1 MSWQLKTSYRS
12 AINPGRILVSG
23 ANGFLGR
30 ALVNRGASD
39 GLRLRAA
46 TRRPGENWPSGV
58 ECALA
63 EDLATEGDWRA
74 ALDGVDAVVNCAAR
88 VHVVRDTSADP
99 LAEFRRV
106 NVAGTLNLARQA
118 ADAGVRRFIYISSIG
133 VNGAE
138 TFDMPFTSED
148 KAAPHSPYAVSKLEA
163 ELGLRQLTHE
173 TGLEVVIIR
182 PPLVFGPGAP
192 GNFNKL
198 LLIVHRG
205 IPLPL
210 GAIHNKRS
218 LVALDN
224 LVDLILICLHHRAA
238 ANQTFLVSD
247 GEDLSTT
254 ALLRRTGAALG
265 RPARLI
271 PVSALVLRT
280 AARLL
285 GKASFAQQLCGSL
298 QVDISKTRDLLDWT
312 PPVSVDHALMQTARH
327 FLANQHS

>member
-1 MSWQLKTSYRS
+1 L
-12 AINPGRILVSG
+12 L
-23 ANGFLGR
+23 
-30 ALVNRGASD
+30 
-39 GLRLRAA
+39 LRAT
-46 TRRPGENWPSGV
+46 TRRPIENWPSGV
-58 ECALA
+58 ESALT
-63 EDLATEGDWRA
+63 EDLAVEGDWRA

-88 VHVVRDTSADP
+88 VHVMRETSADP

-118 ADAGVRRFIYISSIG
+118 ADVGVRRFVYISSIG

-138 TFDMPFTSED
+138 TFEKPFTAED
-148 KAAPHSPYAVSKLEA
+148 KAAPHSPYAVSKHEA
-163 ELGLRQLTHE
+163 ELGLRQLAQE

-182 PPLVFGPGAP
+182 PPLVFGPSAP

-198 LLIVHRG
+198 LLIVYRG
-205 IPLPL
+205 IPLPI

-224 LVDLILICLHHRAA
+224 LVDLILTCVHHPAA

-254 ALLRRTGAALG
+254 ELLRRTGAALG

-271 PVSALVLRT
+271 PVPAVVLRT
-280 AARLL
+280 ATRLL
-285 GKASFAQQLCGSL
+285 GKAGFAQQLCGSL
-298 QVDISKTRDLLDWT
+298 QVDINKTRDLLGWA
-312 PPVSVDHALMQTARH
+312 PLVSVDEALMQTARH
-327 FLANQHS
+327 FLANRAS